1 MDRRRF
7 LHASTL
13 LGGASLLTLPAGRA
27 HAQAPAVIT
36 RDAMRPQMP
45 HGIQSGDPIA
55 DGAIVWTRGDRPSRL
70 WLEWST
76 TASFANLQRVRGP
89 HLLEDSDFTGRVDL
103 RGLPAGQEIFYRV
116 VLQDLHN
123 ERVLSEPV
131 AGHLRLPAASGAKDG
146 ELDTST
152 TTEAPARA
160 SANPSPVRVLMPSRG
175 DAGTAS

>member
-13 LGGASLLTLPAGRA
+13 LGGGTLLAPHGLRA
-27 HAQAPAVIT
+27 QGTPQAPALIT

-55 DGAIVWTRGDRPSRL
+55 DGAIIWTRADRPARL

-76 TASFANLQRVRGP
+76 TASFANTQRVRGP

-116 VLQDLHN
+116 ILQDLRN
-123 ERVLSEPV
+123 ERVLSEPMP
-131 AGHLRLPAASGAKDG
+131 GHLRLPDAFD
-146 ELDTST
+146 EL
-152 TTEAPARA
+152 
-160 SANPSPVRVLMPSRG
+160 
-175 DAGTAS
+175 